1 MELIDR
7 YVKEVGRHL
16 PRNKRGDIQA
26 ELQSTLVDTLEARV
40 QGEPSEEDVVELLK
54 EFGPPQKVAASYWPE
69 GQYLIGPKLYP
80 LFRLVVGITLTVFI
94 IVQLVLLG
102 ISAVFTQEII
112 STLSV
117 LDILGEL
124 ISSAFTAFGI
134 IVIVFAV
141 LQRFDVRPE
150 TYQEWDPRD
159 LPADEEESPIKRGGI
174 LAEITFSLVL
184 IAILLFLP
192 DKIGVVVS
200 PGTELILNP
209 VIGEYIPWLV
219 LSILLSIA
227 LDVVLLWRGRWETS
241 TRLAKIGTNLFGLYV
256 MYILITSHTAWL
268 AQEGAAEFLYTLQL
282 LPAGAFP
289 DPESVLIFSMH
300 AFRLAFVIAFIVI
313 IIDTIR
319 MVYQLIKHQVNTS
332 ARITLPLDM
341 EK

>member
-40 QGEPSEEDVVELLK
+40 QGEPSEKDVVELLK

-268 AQEGAAEFLYTLQL
+268 TQEGAAEFLYTLQL

-319 MVYQLIKHQVNTS
+319 MVYQLIKHRVNTS